1 MIPFQIEARHHKNM
15 VMVQKA
21 LLGLWSKSEIDG
33 ASVDLTKPLTYNDRM
48 RFRDNNSIFCNL

>member
-1 MIPFQIEARHHKNM
+1 
-15 VMVQKA
+15 MVQKA

-48 RFRDNNSIFCNL
+48 RFRDKIQYFVIFEGKQTLTVNES